1 MQPTNSVPASSASP
15 NPSAAPKPGPVMDV
29 VVPPPDKSNSPDTAK
44 ADTKSPA
51 PESKSIKQA
60 PAKPTTPKQPS
71 SGTGLAIFATVI
83 IVLGLA
89 ALATYA
95 YIKTR

>member
-1 MQPTNSVPASSASP
+1 
-15 NPSAAPKPGPVMDV
+15 MDV
-29 VVPPPDKSNSPDTAK
+29 VVPPPDKSNSPDT
-44 ADTKSPA
+44 KSPA
-51 PESKSIKQA
+51 PESKSVKQA
-60 PAKPTTPKQPS
+60 LAKPTTPKQPS
-71 SGTGLAIFATVI
+71 SGTGLAIFATVV